1 MAVIV
6 VAVMVIVMAVMVVV
20 IVVAVMVVVMV
31 IVMVVVVMVVM
42 VMMVVRMMRPVTVDL
57 IVILSFCDHRPVDM
71 RSISIPLC
79 GKRKMHPWS
88 LQM

>member
-1 MAVIV
+1 MTVMVVVIVIV
-6 VAVMVIVMAVMVVV
+6 VPVMVVVMV
-20 IVVAVMVVVMV
+20 IVVAVMVVT
-31 IVMVVVVMVVM
+31 
-42 VMMVVRMMRPVTVDL
+42 VMMVVGMMRPVTVDL
-57 IVILSFCDHRPVDM
+57 IVILSFCDHRPVNM